1 MTDIDTLYREADAV
15 ELADHVRSG
24 AVQASELAEAA
35 VRVIEALNP
44 RLNAVVDKRY
54 DIGRAAG
61 VDRGASLAGVSF
73 LIKDLGL
80 SWAGVRAPNAS
91 RFLKDHVAT
100 SDSHVVSR
108 MKAAGLA
115 MLGVTNAPEN
125 GWSIATE
132 PVLYGAALN
141 PWDAGVTPGGSSGGA
156 AAAVA
161 SGMVPLAESTDGAGS
176 IRAPAA
182 CCGVVGLKPTRGRV
196 SAAPFG
202 DWWAGGAYGLC
213 NSRSV
218 RDTAAY
224 LDAVSGSVPGD
235 PYPIP
240 PPSEPFLRAMQRDP
254 GRLRVGFTV
263 TAPGPVDAEVIA
275 AVHQVAHLLQ
285 GAGHHVH
292 EQDMGLDLLA
302 LWQTYTAMSVVEPA
316 NFWSYAETLVGRPVT
331 AQDVEPITWAIL
343 QQGRAVRAVD
353 HVARVESLRQSARQI
368 VQNLLPCDIYITP
381 TLTQPPRPKGHY
393 NMGLTDLAAYNALW
407 TDAIFLFP
415 FNISGQPAMSLPLG
429 QFANGLPLGIQ
440 IIGRQGQ
447 EALLLSVA
455 RFLEQVM
462 PWANRHPPVSA
473 WGVQTGT
480 RRNGDGHAA

>member
-1 MTDIDTLYREADAV
+1 MTDIDTLYRQADAV

-35 VRVIEALNP
+35 IRVIEALNP
-44 RLNAVVDKRY
+44 SLNAVVDKRY

-61 VDRGASLAGVSF
+61 VDRTAALAGVPF
-73 LIKDLGL
+73 LIKDLAL

-132 PVLYGAALN
+132 PVLYGPALN
-141 PWDAGVTPGGSSGGA
+141 PWDSGVTPGGSSGGS

-161 SGMVPLAESTDGAGS
+161 SGMVPLAEATDGAGS

-196 SAAPFG
+196 SSAPFG
-202 DWWAGGAYGLC
+202 DWWVGGAYGLC

-235 PYPIP
+235 PYPTP
-240 PPSEPFLRAMQRDP
+240 PPPEPFLRAMQRDP
-254 GRLRVGFTV
+254 GRLKVGFTV
-263 TAPGPVDAEVIA
+263 TAPGPVDAEVKA

-292 EQDMGLDLLA
+292 EQDMGVDLSA

-331 AQDVEPITWAIL
+331 SQDVEPITWAIL
-343 QQGRAVRAVD
+343 QAGRAVRAVD
-353 HVARVESLRQSARQI
+353 HVARVESLRQSARAI
-368 VQNLLPCDIYITP
+368 VQDLLPYDIYITP

-407 TDAIFLFP
+407 ADAMFLFP

-440 IIGRQGQ
+440 IVARQGQ

-455 RFLEQVM
+455 RILEQAM
-462 PWANRHPPVSA
+462 PWANRRPPVSVWA
-473 WGVQTGT
+473 GRG
-480 RRNGDGHAA
+480 G

>member
-1 MTDIDTLYREADAV
+1 MTDIDTLYRQADAV
-15 ELADHVRSG
+15 DLADHVCSG

-35 VRVIEALNP
+35 IRVIEALNP

-61 VDRGASLAGVSF
+61 VNRTAPLAGVPF
-73 LIKDLGL
+73 LIKDLAI

-132 PVLYGAALN
+132 PVLYGPALN
-141 PWDAGVTPGGSSGGA
+141 PWDAAVTPGGSSGGS

-196 SAAPFG
+196 SSAPFG
-202 DWWAGGAYGLC
+202 DWWVGGAYALC

-218 RDTAAY
+218 RDSAAY

-235 PYPIP
+235 PYPILSP
-240 PPSEPFLRAMQRDP
+240 PEPFLRAMQRDP
-254 GRLRVGFTV
+254 GRLRVGYTI
-263 TAPGPVDAEVIA
+263 TAPGPVDAEVRT
-275 AVHQVAHLLQ
+275 AVDRVARLLE
-285 GAGHHVH
+285 ALGHRV
-292 EQDMGLDLLA
+292 EEKDMSVDLSA
-302 LWQTYTAMSVVEPA
+302 LWLTYTAMSVVEPA
-316 NFWSYAETLVGRPVT
+316 NFWSYAETLVGRHVT

-353 HVARVESLRQSARQI
+353 HVARMESLRQSARQI
-368 VQNLLPCDIYITP
+368 VQDLLPWDIYITP

-407 TDAIFLFP
+407 ADATFLFP

-429 QFANGLPLGIQ
+429 QFANGMPLGIQ
-440 IIGRQGQ
+440 IVGRQGQ

-455 RFLEQVM
+455 RILEQAM
-462 PWANRHPPVSA
+462 PWAQRHPPVSA
-473 WGVQTGT
+473 WDGQTGAGKQ
-480 RRNGDGHAA
+480 GDGHAA

>member
-1 MTDIDTLYREADAV
+1 MTDIDALYRQSDAV
-15 ELADHVRSG
+15 ELAGHVRSG

-35 VRVIEALNP
+35 IRLIEALNP

-54 DIGRAAG
+54 DIGRGA
-61 VDRGASLAGVSF
+61 VDRTAPLAGVPF
-73 LIKDLGL
+73 LIKDLAI
-80 SWAGVRAPNAS
+80 SWAGVHAPNAS
-91 RFLKDHVAT
+91 RFLKDHVAA

-132 PVLYGAALN
+132 PVMYGPALN
-141 PWDAGVTPGGSSGGA
+141 PWDAGVTPGGSSGGS

-202 DWWAGGAYGLC
+202 DWWVGGAYGLC

-240 PPSEPFLRAMQRDP
+240 PPPEPFLRAMQSDP
-254 GRLRVGFTV
+254 GRLRVGYTV
-263 TAPGPVDAEVIA
+263 TAPGPVDAEVRA
-275 AVHQVAHLLQ
+275 AVEQVARLLEKLGHQV
-285 GAGHHVH
+285 
-292 EQDMGLDLLA
+292 EEKDMGVDLSA
-302 LWQTYTAMSVVEPA
+302 LWQTYTTMSVVEPA
-316 NFWSYAETLVGRPVT
+316 NFWSHAETLVGRPVT

-368 VQNLLPCDIYITP
+368 VQDLLPWDIYITP

-393 NMGLTDLAAYNALW
+393 NMGLTDLASYNALW
-407 TDAIFLFP
+407 ADAMFLFP

-429 QFANGLPLGIQ
+429 QFAGGLPLGIQ
-440 IIGRQGQ
+440 IVGRQGQ

-455 RFLEQVM
+455 RILEQAM
-462 PWANRHPPVSA
+462 PWAHRHPPVSA
-473 WGVQTGT
+473 WAEQK
-480 RRNGDGHAA
+480 GDGYAA

>member
-1 MTDIDTLYREADAV
+1 MTDIDSLYRQADAV

-35 VRVIEALNP
+35 IRVIEALNP
-44 RLNAVVDKRY
+44 HLNAVVDKRY
-54 DIGRAAG
+54 DIGRAAS
-61 VDRGASLAGVSF
+61 VERRATLAGVPF
-73 LIKDLGL
+73 VIKDLGL
-80 SWAGVRAPNAS
+80 SWAGVRAPFAS

-132 PVLYGAALN
+132 PVLYGPALN
-141 PWDAGVTPGGSSGGA
+141 PWEAGVTPGGSSGGS

-202 DWWAGGAYGLC
+202 DWWVGGAYGLC

-240 PPSEPFLRAMQRDP
+240 SPPEPFLRAMQRDP

-292 EQDMGLDLLA
+292 EQDMGIDLLA

-316 NFWSYAETLVGRPVT
+316 NFWSYTETLVGRPVT

-368 VQNLLPCDIYITP
+368 VQNLHALDIYITP

-440 IIGRQGQ
+440 IIARQGQ

-455 RFLEQVM
+455 RFLEQAM

-473 WGVQTGT
+473 WGGQTGT
-480 RRNGDGHAA
+480 GQNGDGHAT

>member
-1 MTDIDTLYREADAV
+1 MTDIDSLYRQADAV

-35 VRVIEALNP
+35 IRVIEALNP
-44 RLNAVVDKRY
+44 HLNAVVDKRY
-54 DIGRAAG
+54 DIGRAAS
-61 VDRGASLAGVSF
+61 VEWGATLAGVPF
-73 LIKDLGL
+73 VIKDLGL
-80 SWAGVRAPNAS
+80 SWAGVRAPFAS

-141 PWDAGVTPGGSSGGA
+141 PWDAGVTPGGSSGGS

-202 DWWAGGAYGLC
+202 VWWVGGAYGLC

-240 PPSEPFLRAMQRDP
+240 SPPEPFLRAMQRDP

-275 AVHQVAHLLQ
+275 AVHQIAHLLQ

-292 EQDMGLDLLA
+292 EQDMGIDLLA

-368 VQNLLPCDIYITP
+368 VQNLHALDIYITP

-440 IIGRQGQ
+440 IIARQGQ

-455 RFLEQVM
+455 RFLEQAM

-473 WGVQTGT
+473 WGGQTGT
-480 RRNGDGHAA
+480 GQNGDGHAT

>member
-1 MTDIDTLYREADAV
+1 MTDIDSLYRQADAV

-35 VRVIEALNP
+35 IRVIEALNP
-44 RLNAVVDKRY
+44 HLNAVVDKRY
-54 DIGRAAG
+54 DIGRAAS
-61 VDRGASLAGVSF
+61 VERGATLAGVPF
-73 LIKDLGL
+73 VIKDLGL
-80 SWAGVRAPNAS
+80 SWAGVRAPFAS

-132 PVLYGAALN
+132 PVLYGPALN
-141 PWDAGVTPGGSSGGA
+141 PWEAGVTPGGSSGGS

-202 DWWAGGAYGLC
+202 DWWVGGAYGLC

-240 PPSEPFLRAMQRDP
+240 SPPEPFLRAMQRDP

-292 EQDMGLDLLA
+292 EQDMGIDLLA

-316 NFWSYAETLVGRPVT
+316 NFWSYAETLVGRAVT

-368 VQNLLPCDIYITP
+368 VQNLHALDIYITP

-440 IIGRQGQ
+440 IIARQGQ

-455 RFLEQVM
+455 RFLEQAM

-473 WGVQTGT
+473 WGGQTGT
-480 RRNGDGHAA
+480 GQNGDGHAT